1 MLRIPNYFNWL
12 VSLEMPTQQADDQI
26 GQWSI
31 AFEMRSPYSKTP
43 VFFEKFRYNYV
54 RSHKKLSASLTL
66 A

>member
-1 MLRIPNYFNWL
+1 
-12 VSLEMPTQQADDQI
+12 MPTQQADDKI

-31 AFEMRSPYSKTP
+31 AFEMRSPCSKTP

-54 RSHKKLSASLTL
+54 KSNKKLSASLTL